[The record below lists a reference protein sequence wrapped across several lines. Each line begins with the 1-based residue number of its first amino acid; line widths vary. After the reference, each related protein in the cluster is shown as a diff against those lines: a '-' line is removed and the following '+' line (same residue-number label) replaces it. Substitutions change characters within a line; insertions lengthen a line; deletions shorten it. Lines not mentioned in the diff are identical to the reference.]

1 MIVPRELG
9 EKITKPATIST
20 NDAINTSVERIVLTT
35 ACTGS
40 PIKPAPGD
48 AGRYASKVF
57 LSVWQHYERQSKVVE
72 Q

>member
-48 AGRYASKVF
+48 AGR
-57 LSVWQHYERQSKVVE
+57 
-72 Q
+72 